1 MRAMITLTTDFGTAD
16 PYVAALKGVILSI
29 NPDAVVIDVAHEVR
43 PQNVEQGAF
52 LLASVLP
59 CFPPGAIHVAV
70 IDPLVGTDRRA
81 LALVTPSGVF
91 VGPDNGL
98 LSAALPD
105 SAREDAWHGPAP
117 VSLPREMSAYV
128 LKDPRYHRQPVSATF
143 HGRDIFA
150 PVAAHLSLGLDPRR
164 LGPATS
170 HITGL
175 PPFRAAVHADG
186 AMAGRVLHADGF
198 GNLITSVRADQLRS
212 SHVTVDILG
221 SRVYGLAPSYADR
234 EGLVALIGSAG
245 YLEIVAS
252 GGSAAHELG
261 AAPGDLLTVRPV

>member
-1 MRAMITLTTDFGTAD
+1 MRPAITLTTDFGTAD

-29 NPDAVVIDVAHEVR
+29 NPDAVIIDVAHEIR
-43 PQNVEQGAF
+43 PQNIEQGAF
-52 LLASVLP
+52 VLSSVLP
-59 CFPPGAIHVAV
+59 YFPPGTIHVAV
-70 IDPLVGTDRRA
+70 IDPGVGTDRRA
-81 LALVTPSGVF
+81 LALVTPSGVL

-105 SAREDAWHGPAP
+105 SAREDAWHGPVP
-117 VSLPREMSAYV
+117 MTLPQETTAYI
-128 LKDPRYHRQPVSATF
+128 LEDPRYHRRPISATF

-170 HITGL
+170 RIVGL

-186 AMAGRVLHADGF
+186 SLAGRVLHIDRF
-198 GNLITSVRADQLRS
+198 GNLITSVRADQLQS
-212 SHVTVDILG
+212 SRVTVDILG
-221 SRVYGLAPSYADR
+221 SRVYGLAPNYGDR

-245 YLEIVAS
+245 YLEIASS
-252 GGSAAHELG
+252 GGSAARELE
-261 AAPGDLLTVRPV
+261 AVPGDLMTVRPA